1 MKISNRIFITIGVIY
16 LVASIIIVAL
26 VNYNMRKQAFIEAES
41 KALMLLN
48 HNLAVHEYL
57 QELKH
62 KLSSWSESFRPPDYF
77 DPTWMSSTYAIRQ
90 INHYFVLL
98 EKAKYFYKE
107 CAINARTSENEA
119 SPHERVFLEQLAR
132 DPKLVERSEIQ
143 TLNGQP
149 FLVIMRRGLEMKKPC
164 LQCHSTPDRA
174 PGDLVKIYGPTRSF
188 GRLEGEVIHAIS
200 IRIPL
205 AEAYGQANRLSW
217 HLSGILLALLGCLFA
232 SQTWI
237 GKHLLFDPMAAL
249 RQKALEIAQ
258 SDARLG
264 ETIPVPPSPELRDLT
279 TAFNAMSRNLRQ
291 GHDFLEERVRQRTA
305 DLNQLNE
312 RLEQDILQRKQA
324 EEALRESEKTLR
336 GLLDANPES
345 LLLVDK
351 ELTVITANQTTAQRL
366 GKRLDELIGVRLYD
380 LFSRDLS
387 KRRRPYF
394 DEVIRTG
401 QPVQFE
407 DIREGINFYIY
418 AHPVLDAAGKVSRV
432 AILGVDI
439 TERKRAAKSI
449 KENLRLRQQILDT
462 IPSPI
467 FYKGIDGRYQG
478 VNHSFLQFHGKTIEQ
493 VLGKTINE
501 VFPKEIA
508 EKYLWMDQDLFQHP
522 GIQVYEFH
530 SYDAQGQ
537 RREMLVHKA
546 TFLDKDGSIAGL
558 AGIMIDITEQKK
570 AEEERLRFSKLES
583 LSTLAGGI
591 AHDFNNILTAILGN
605 IGLAM
610 LDGKIED
617 RVQERLA
624 RAEQACLR
632 AQSLAQQLL
641 TFAKGG
647 APIIKS
653 ISIAKLLKESPILA
667 LSGSKSRHEVS
678 IPDDLWSVEADEAQI
693 NQVISNLLINADQ
706 AMPRG
711 GIIKIKAENSLVET
725 GSNLPISKG
734 KYVKFVI
741 ADQGIGISP
750 KNLDQIFDPYFS
762 TKQKGNGLGLATAY
776 SIIKNHSGHIQV
788 ESQLDVGATF
798 HIYLPA
804 TDKGVPAAEPET
816 VKPTMGQGKV
826 LVMDDEE
833 MVREVLGGML
843 SRLGYEA
850 DFANDGSQAIE
861 KFVQAKEANQAF
873 DAVILDLTIPGGMGG
888 KEAIQG
894 LLKIDP
900 QVKAIVSS
908 GYSDDPIMADFRK
921 YGVSEVIAKPYR
933 VLELSKI
940 LQRVIPEKRAN

>member
-16 LVASIIIVAL
+16 LAASIIIVAL
-26 VNYNMRKQAFIEAES
+26 VNYSMRKQALIEAES

-48 HNLAVHEYL
+48 HNLAVHQYI
-57 QELKH
+57 QELKP
-62 KLSSWSESFRPPDYF
+62 KLFSWSESFRPPDYF
-77 DPTWMSSTYAIRQ
+77 DPSWMSSTYATRQ
-90 INHYFVLL
+90 INHYFGLL
-98 EKAKYFYKE
+98 EKAKYYYKE

-119 SPHERVFLEQLAR
+119 DPHERVFLEQLGR
-132 DPKLVERSEIQ
+132 DPKLVERSEVQ

-149 FLVIMRRGLEMKKPC
+149 FLVIMRRGLEMKKTC

-205 AEAYGQANRLSW
+205 AEAYGQANRLSL

-258 SDARLG
+258 SEARLG
-264 ETIPVPPSPELRDLT
+264 ETIPVPPGPELRDLT

-312 RLEQDILQRKQA
+312 RLEQDILQRQQA
-324 EEALRESEKTLR
+324 EEALRESEKSLR

-394 DEVIRTG
+394 DKVIRTG

-407 DIREGINFYIY
+407 DIREGINFYVY
-418 AHPVLDAAGKVSRV
+418 AHPVLDAAGKVSRI
-432 AILGVDI
+432 AILAVDI
-439 TERKRAAKSI
+439 TERKRAEKSI
-449 KENLRLRQQILDT
+449 KESLRLRQQILDT

-467 FYKGIDGRYQG
+467 FYKGIDDRYQG
-478 VNHSFLQFHGKTIEQ
+478 VNHSFLQFYGKTMEQ

-508 EKYLWMDQDLFQHP
+508 EKYLRMDQDLFQHP

-537 RREMLVHKA
+537 RREMSVQKA
-546 TFLDKDGSIAGL
+546 TFLDKDGSMAGL

-647 APIIKS
+647 APLLKS

-678 IPDDLWSVEADEAQI
+678 IPGDLWSVEADEAQI

-734 KYVKFVI
+734 KYVKIAI

-850 DFANDGSQAIE
+850 DFASDGSQAIE

-873 DAVILDLTIPGGMGG
+873 AAVILDLTIPGGMGG

-933 VLELSKI
+933 VSELSKI
-940 LQRVIPEKRAN
+940 LRRVIPEKRAH